1 MAFSLLEWISRN
13 SRSFLRGGI
22 LAASLTTLLAI
33 SLQAKDAPLIAIE
46 IYDGPSGPAY
56 VHITDVLIN
65 GKVELRSCASM
76 QKIDKS
82 GYTKLPKVMLGPG
95 ASLEYGKDGNLV
107 LTTNAATY
115 CVVPSNLKF
124 EKNSPVTP
132 AELASRAVLQA
143 KVLSSGPDANQPAP
157 PLKPGVRIVFVGA
170 PDVELAEFLR
180 ADRGGTISLWQD
192 YLGKYPS
199 SPHTVGAKQALT
211 SLLAQGGTDDL
222 NAYRKSL
229 SGPARSYAALKNARW
244 RATQALAVLPTFVA
258 AGKLDDE
265 TKMELE
271 KIITE
276 GQKEIQAYRQVLKSH
291 APGYAHLTT
300 ANDLA
305 SALFEIDPHYGP
317 ALAFETE
324 SNNETKALSSR
335 LQSAESL
342 LAAKRFDEAF
352 AAISAYAGFA
362 DEVPRISSI
371 VKADYDF
378 HYGRAQELAKAQDWD
393 GAVQEFQKALDLR

>member
-1 MAFSLLEWISRN
+1 
-13 SRSFLRGGI
+13 
-22 LAASLTTLLAI
+22 
-33 SLQAKDAPLIAIE
+33 
-46 IYDGPSGPAY
+46 
-56 VHITDVLIN
+56 
-65 GKVELRSCASM
+65 
-76 QKIDKS
+76 
-82 GYTKLPKVMLGPG
+82 
-95 ASLEYGKDGNLV
+95 
-107 LTTNAATY
+107 
-115 CVVPSNLKF
+115 
-124 EKNSPVTP
+124 
-132 AELASRAVLQA
+132 
-143 KVLSSGPDANQPAP
+143 
-157 PLKPGVRIVFVGA
+157 
-170 PDVELAEFLR
+170 
-180 ADRGGTISLWQD
+180 
-192 YLGKYPS
+192 
-199 SPHTVGAKQALT
+199 
-211 SLLAQGGTDDL
+211 
-222 NAYRKSL
+222 
-229 SGPARSYAALKNARW
+229 
-244 RATQALAVLPTFVA
+244 
-258 AGKLDDE
+258 
-265 TKMELE
+265 MELE

-305 SALFEIDPHYGP
+305 GALFEIDPHYGP

-393 GAVQEFQKALDLR
+393 GAVQEFQKALDLRKTEQAVASLKNARAELEVANDKHSADLALQQSRALAASGQFLQ